1 MIQFM
6 AIALLLVNI
15 KIWWEIPPASSPPV
29 SSYRLC
35 TGPTS
40 GQHPTCVD
48 IGPGTPEVIAGK
60 QVLSAIR
67 PLDLSSPVYLALKAV
82 NSFGES
88 SESSE
93 LTLGKP
99 AAPILSGAAASM

>member
-1 MIQFM
+1 MALIM
-6 AIALLLVNI
+6 AIALLLVNV
-15 KIWWEIPPASSPPV
+15 KVWWEIPPASSPPV

-40 GQHPTCVD
+40 GQHPSCVD
-48 IGPGTPEVIAGK
+48 IDPGTSEVIAGN
-60 QVLSAIR
+60 QVLSATR
-67 PLDLSSPVYLALKAV
+67 QLDLSSPVYLALRAV
-82 NSFGES
+82 NSMGES
-88 SESSE
+88 AESSE